1 MSYIKNHN
9 KPYFLNS
16 SFPPNFQT
24 GSKNVSALLVPHA
37 GSAFVKEILDF
48 AFNKI
53 DIIPFNKVILLTT
66 NHSTRDNFQMD
77 NPIQKIKLN
86 QIRGIPTSQTFFKRE
101 HSYLSILPYLEKIGY
116 SCSIIAVG
124 EFSPELVQLIE
135 AEMDRALLIVNTDL
149 LHCGPN
155 YRIECPANPKKTN
168 LAVIRKIISGK
179 KIFPKE
185 MCGFPAVSLFLEI
198 IRRRN
203 YKYTEY
209 IYTSSDIQS
218 NNRTN
223 SVGYAGILFDKDA
236 PNLEYYKQFQSLPKM
251 TLESFLRR
259 NGDVPSPK
267 LSVFIRDV
275 EGIFTTIYKDGKL
288 RGCIGT
294 FNLLGD
300 LNETISNRTITSSS
314 QDGRFAPIKKLELSR
329 LTYKINFLKRP
340 VVSGINKMKV
350 GTHGITIHFKD
361 GRSATYLAS
370 VLPESFG
377 IDSKKKLID
386 NFNTIRDRLQE
397 KSGSS
402 TKNIDFIEIYECIE
416 I

>member
-1 MSYIKNHN
+1 MSFIKNHT

-16 SFPPNFQT
+16 NFPPNFQT
-24 GSKNVSALLVPHA
+24 GSKNASALIVPHA

-66 NHSTRDNFQMD
+66 NHSTSENFQMD
-77 NPIQKIKLN
+77 NAIQKIKLN
-86 QIRGIPTSQTFFKRE
+86 QIRGIPTSPSFFKME

-116 SCSIIAVG
+116 PCSIIAVG
-124 EFSPELVQLIE
+124 NFSIELSRIIE

-155 YRIECPANPKKTN
+155 YGVECPANPKKTN
-168 LAVIRKIISGK
+168 LDVILKIISGK
-179 KIFPKE
+179 KIFPRE
-185 MCGFPAVSLFLEI
+185 MCGFPAVRLFLEI

-203 YKYTEY
+203 YQYTEY

-223 SVGYAGILFDKDA
+223 SVGYAGILFDKDE

-259 NGDVPSPK
+259 NGDTPSHK

-275 EGIFTTIYKDGKL
+275 EGIFTTIYKDGNL

-300 LNETISNRTITSSS
+300 LYETIADRTIASAL
-314 QDGRFAPIKKLELSR
+314 QDSRFAPIKKSELSR

-340 VVSGINKMKV
+340 VVSSINKMKV

-377 IDSKKKLID
+377 INSKKKLID
-386 NFNTIRDRLQE
+386 NFNIIRNSLQD
-397 KSGSS
+397 KSGAS
-402 TKNIDFIEIYECIE
+402 TKNIDFIEIYECVE

>member
-16 SFPPNFQT
+16 AFPPNFKF
-24 GSKNVSALLVPHA
+24 GSKNVSAILVPHA

-48 AFNKI
+48 AFDKI
-53 DIIPFNKVILLTT
+53 NISPFNKVILLTT

-77 NPIQKIKLN
+77 NPIQRIKLN
-86 QIRGIPTSQTFFKRE
+86 QISGIPTNPAFFKRE
-101 HSYLSILPYLEKIGY
+101 HSYLSILPYLEKISY
-116 SCSIIAVG
+116 QCSIIAVG
-124 EFSPELVQLIE
+124 EFSPELVRIIE
-135 AEMDRALLIVNTDL
+135 AEIDRALLIVNTDL

-155 YRIECPANPKKTN
+155 YRVDCPANPKKTN
-168 LAVIRKIISGK
+168 LDVIRKIISGK

-185 MCGFPAVSLFLEI
+185 MCGFPAVRLFLEI
-198 IRRRN
+198 IQRRN
-203 YKYTEY
+203 YQYTKY

-223 SVGYAGILFDKDA
+223 SVGYASILFDKNE
-236 PNLEYYKQFQSLPKM
+236 PNLEYYKQFQYLPKM

-259 NGDVPSPK
+259 NGNVHSPK

-275 EGIFTTIYKDGKL
+275 EGVFTTIYNDGKL

-300 LNETISNRTITSSS
+300 LNETIANRTIMSAL
-314 QDGRFAPIKKLELSR
+314 QDGRFAPIKKSELPR

-361 GRSATYLAS
+361 GLSATYLAS

-377 IDSKKKLID
+377 INSKKKLID
-386 NFNTIRDRLQE
+386 NFNTIRDSLQE
-397 KSGSS
+397 KSGAS
-402 TKNIDFIEIYECIE
+402 TKNIDFIEIYECVE

>member
-16 SFPPNFQT
+16 AFSPNFKF
-24 GSKNVSALLVPHA
+24 GSKNVSAIIFPHA

-48 AFNKI
+48 AFDKI
-53 DIIPFNKVILLTT
+53 NIKPFNKVILLTT
-66 NHSTRDNFQMD
+66 NHSTSDNFQMD
-77 NPIQKIKLN
+77 NPIQRIKLN
-86 QIRGIPTSQTFFKRE
+86 QIRGIPTSQPFFKTE

-116 SCSIIAVG
+116 PCSIVAVG
-124 EFSPELVQLIE
+124 EFSLKLVQLIE
-135 AEMDRALLIVNTDL
+135 AEMDHTLLIVNTDL

-155 YRIECPANPKKTN
+155 YGVECPANPKKTN
-168 LAVIRKIISGK
+168 LDVIRKIISGK

-185 MCGFPAVSLFLEI
+185 MCGFPAVQLFLEI

-203 YKYTEY
+203 YQYTEY

-223 SVGYAGILFDKDA
+223 SVGYAGILFDKNE
-236 PNLEYYKQFQSLPKM
+236 PNLEYYKQFQSLPKI

-259 NGDVPSPK
+259 NGDAPSSK
-267 LSVFIRDV
+267 LSVFIREV
-275 EGIFTTIYKDGKL
+275 EGIFTTIYKDGNL

-300 LNETISNRTITSSS
+300 LNETIADRTIRSALH
-314 QDGRFAPIKKLELSR
+314 DGRFAPIKKSELSR

-340 VVSGINKMKV
+340 VMSGINKMKV

-361 GRSATYLAS
+361 GQSATYLAS

-377 IDSKKKLID
+377 INSKKKLID
-386 NFNTIRDRLQE
+386 NFNLVRDSLQE
-397 KSGSS
+397 KSGAS
-402 TKNIDFIEIYECIE
+402 TKNIDFIEIYECVE

>member
-16 SFPPNFQT
+16 AFPPTFQT

-48 AFNKI
+48 AFDKI
-53 DIIPFNKVILLTT
+53 DISPFNKVILLTT
-66 NHSTRDNFQMD
+66 NHSTSENFQMD

-86 QIRGIPTSQTFFKRE
+86 QIRGIPTNRTFFKME

-116 SCSIIAVG
+116 PCSIIAVG
-124 EFSPELVQLIE
+124 EFSPELVRIIE
-135 AEMDRALLIVNTDL
+135 AEMDSTLIIVNTDL
-149 LHCGPN
+149 LHCGSN
-155 YRIECPANPKKTN
+155 YGVECPANPKKTN

-179 KIFPKE
+179 KIFPRE
-185 MCGFPAVSLFLEI
+185 MCGFPAVRLFLEI

-203 YKYTEY
+203 YQYTEY

-223 SVGYAGILFDKDA
+223 SVGYAGILFDKNE

-267 LSVFIRDV
+267 LSIFIRDV

-300 LNETISNRTITSSS
+300 LNETISNRTITSAL
-314 QDGRFAPIKKLELSR
+314 QDGRFAPIKKSELPQ
-329 LTYKINFLKRP
+329 LTYKINFLKKP
-340 VVSGINKMKV
+340 VASSINKMNV

-361 GRSATYLAS
+361 GQSATYLAS

-377 IDSKKKLID
+377 INSKKKLID
-386 NFNTIRDRLQE
+386 RFNVIRDSLQE
-397 KSGSS
+397 KSGAS
-402 TKNIDFIEIYECIE
+402 TKNIDFIEIYECVE

>member
-1 MSYIKNHN
+1 
-9 KPYFLNS
+9 
-16 SFPPNFQT
+16 
-24 GSKNVSALLVPHA
+24 
-37 GSAFVKEILDF
+37 
-48 AFNKI
+48 
-53 DIIPFNKVILLTT
+53 
-66 NHSTRDNFQMD
+66 MD

-86 QIRGIPTSQTFFKRE
+86 QIRGIPTSPTFFKRE

-116 SCSIIAVG
+116 PCSIIAVG
-124 EFSPELVQLIE
+124 EFSPELSRIIE

-155 YRIECPANPKKTN
+155 YGVECPANPKKTN
-168 LAVIRKIISGK
+168 LDVIRKIISGK
-179 KIFPKE
+179 KIFPRE
-185 MCGFPAVSLFLEI
+185 MCGFPAVRLFLEI
-198 IRRRN
+198 IQRKN
-203 YKYTEY
+203 YKYIEY

-223 SVGYAGILFDKDA
+223 SVGYAGILFDKNE

-259 NGDVPSPK
+259 NGDVPSSK

-300 LNETISNRTITSSS
+300 LNETISNRTITSAL
-314 QDGRFAPIKKLELSR
+314 QDVRFTPIKKLELPQ
-329 LTYKINFLKRP
+329 LTYKINFLKKP
-340 VVSGINKMKV
+340 VASSINKMKV
-350 GTHGITIHFKD
+350 GKHGITIHFKD

-377 IDSKKKLID
+377 INSKKKLM
-386 NFNTIRDRLQE
+386 NQFNTIRDSLQE
-397 KSGSS
+397 KSGAS
-402 TKNIDFIEIYECIE
+402 TKNIDFIEIYECVE

>member
-16 SFPPNFQT
+16 TFPPNFKT

-37 GSAFVKEILDF
+37 GSAFIKEILDF
-48 AFNKI
+48 AFDKI
-53 DIIPFNKVILLTT
+53 DISPFNKIILLTT
-66 NHSTRDNFQMD
+66 NHSTSDNFQMD
-77 NPIQKIKLN
+77 NPIQRIKLN
-86 QIRGIPTSQTFFKRE
+86 QICGIPTSPSFFKME

-116 SCSIIAVG
+116 PCSIIAVG
-124 EFSPELVQLIE
+124 EFSTELIQLIE

-155 YRIECPANPKKTN
+155 YGVECPMNPKKTN
-168 LAVIRKIISGK
+168 LDVIRKIISGK

-185 MCGFPAVSLFLEI
+185 ICGFPAVRLFLEI
-198 IRRRN
+198 MRRKN

-223 SVGYAGILFDKDA
+223 SVGYASILFDKDA
-236 PNLEYYKQFQSLPKM
+236 PNIEYYKQFQSLPKM

-259 NGDVPSPK
+259 NGTEPSHK

-300 LNETISNRTITSSS
+300 LNETIANRTIASAS
-314 QDGRFAPIKKLELSR
+314 QDGRFAPIKKSELSQ
-329 LTYKINFLKRP
+329 LTYKINFLKKP

-350 GTHGITIHFKD
+350 GTHGITIHFRD

-377 IDSKKKLID
+377 IDSKKKLMD
-386 NFNTIRDRLQE
+386 RFNLVRNSLQE
-397 KSGSS
+397 KSSAS

>member
-1 MSYIKNHN
+1 MSYIKNHT

-16 SFPPNFQT
+16 AFPPTFQT

-53 DIIPFNKVILLTT
+53 DISPFNKVILLTT

-86 QIRGIPTSQTFFKRE
+86 QIRGIPTNPTFFKRE

-116 SCSIIAVG
+116 PCSIIAVG
-124 EFSPELVQLIE
+124 DFSLELVRIIE
-135 AEMDRALLIVNTDL
+135 AEMDRTLIIVNTDL

-155 YRIECPANPKKTN
+155 YGVECPANPKKTN
-168 LAVIRKIISGK
+168 LDVIRKIISGK
-179 KIFPKE
+179 KIFPRE
-185 MCGFPAVSLFLEI
+185 MCGFPAVRLFLEI

-203 YKYTEY
+203 YQYTEY

-223 SVGYAGILFDKDA
+223 SVGYACILFDKNE

-259 NGDVPSPK
+259 NGEVHSPK

-300 LNETISNRTITSSS
+300 LNETIANRTIASAL
-314 QDGRFAPIKKLELSR
+314 QDGRFAPIKKSELSQ

-340 VVSGINKMKV
+340 VASSINKMKV

-361 GRSATYLAS
+361 GQSATYLAS

-377 IDSKKKLID
+377 INSKKKLMD
-386 NFNTIRDRLQE
+386 QFNVIRDSLQE
-397 KSGSS
+397 KSGAS
-402 TKNIDFIEIYECIE
+402 TKNIDFIEIYECVE

>member
-1 MSYIKNHN
+1 MLYIKNHN
-9 KPYFLNS
+9 KLYFLNS
-16 SFPPNFQT
+16 NSPPNFQT
-24 GSKNVSALLVPHA
+24 GSKNVRALLVPHA
-37 GSAFVKEILDF
+37 GSAFVKELLDF
-48 AFNKI
+48 AFDKI
-53 DIIPFNKVILLTT
+53 DITAFNKVILLTT
-66 NHSTRDNFQMD
+66 NHSTSENFQMD

-86 QIRGIPTSQTFFKRE
+86 QISGIPTSPSFFKRE

-116 SCSIIAVG
+116 PCSIIAVG
-124 EFSPELVQLIE
+124 EFSSELSRIIE
-135 AEMDRALLIVNTDL
+135 AEMEGALLIVNTDL

-155 YRIECPANPKKTN
+155 YGVECPANPKKTN
-168 LAVIRKIISGK
+168 LDVIRKIISGK
-179 KIFPKE
+179 KIFPRE
-185 MCGFPAVSLFLEI
+185 MCGFPAVRLFLEI
-198 IRRRN
+198 ILRKN

-223 SVGYAGILFDKDA
+223 SVGYAGILFDKDE

-259 NGDVPSPK
+259 NGDTPSHK

-275 EGIFTTIYKDGKL
+275 EGIFTTIYKDGNL

-300 LNETISNRTITSSS
+300 LNETIANRTIASAL
-314 QDGRFAPIKKLELSR
+314 QDGRFAPIKKSELSQ

-340 VVSGINKMKV
+340 VVSSINKMKV

-377 IDSKKKLID
+377 INSKKKLID
-386 NFNTIRDRLQE
+386 RFNTIRNSLQE
-397 KSGSS
+397 KSGAS
-402 TKNIDFIEIYECIE
+402 TKNIDFIEIYECVE

>member
-16 SFPPNFQT
+16 AFPPNFKT

-48 AFNKI
+48 AFDKI
-53 DIIPFNKVILLTT
+53 NITPFNKVILLTT
-66 NHSTRDNFQMD
+66 NHSTSDNYQMD
-77 NPIQKIKLN
+77 NPIQRIKLN
-86 QIRGIPTSQTFFKRE
+86 QIRGIPTSPAFFKRE

-116 SCSIIAVG
+116 PCSIVAVG
-124 EFSPELVQLIE
+124 NFSLELVQLIE
-135 AEMDRALLIVNTDL
+135 AEMDCALLIVNTDL

-155 YRIECPANPKKTN
+155 YSVDCPANTKKTN
-168 LAVIRKIISGK
+168 LDVIRKIIRGK

-185 MCGFPAVSLFLEI
+185 MCGFPAVRLFLEI

-203 YKYTEY
+203 YQY
-209 IYTSSDIQS
+209 
-218 NNRTN
+218 TN
-223 SVGYAGILFDKDA
+223 SVGYAGILFDKNE
-236 PNLEYYKQFQSLPKM
+236 PNLEYYKQFKNLPKI

-259 NGDVPSPK
+259 NGDAPPPK

-275 EGIFTTIYKDGKL
+275 EGIFTTIYKDGNL

-300 LNETISNRTITSSS
+300 LNETIADRIIRSALH
-314 QDGRFAPIKKLELSR
+314 DGRFAPIKKSELPR

-340 VVSGINKMKV
+340 VVSSINKMKV

-377 IDSKKKLID
+377 INSKKKLID
-386 NFNTIRDRLQE
+386 NFNLVRDSLQE
-397 KSGSS
+397 KSGAS
-402 TKNIDFIEIYECIE
+402 TKNIDFIEIYECVE

>member
-16 SFPPNFQT
+16 AFPPNFKT

-48 AFNKI
+48 AFDKI
-53 DIIPFNKVILLTT
+53 NITPFNKVILLTT
-66 NHSTRDNFQMD
+66 NHSTSDNYQMD
-77 NPIQKIKLN
+77 NPIQRIKLN
-86 QIRGIPTSQTFFKRE
+86 QIRGIPTSQPFFKRE

-116 SCSIIAVG
+116 PCSIVAVG
-124 EFSPELVQLIE
+124 NFSLELVQLIE
-135 AEMDRALLIVNTDL
+135 ADMDHALLIVNTDL

-155 YRIECPANPKKTN
+155 YGVDCPANTKKTN
-168 LAVIRKIISGK
+168 LDVIRKIIRGK

-185 MCGFPAVSLFLEI
+185 MCGFPAVRLFLEI

-203 YKYTEY
+203 YQYTEY

-223 SVGYAGILFDKDA
+223 SVGYAGILFDKNE
-236 PNLEYYKQFQSLPKM
+236 PNLEYYKQFKNLPKI

-259 NGDVPSPK
+259 NGDAPPPK

-275 EGIFTTIYKDGKL
+275 EGIFTTIYKDGNL

-300 LNETISNRTITSSS
+300 LNETIADRIIRSALH
-314 QDGRFAPIKKLELSR
+314 DGRFAPIKKSELPR

-340 VVSGINKMKV
+340 VVSSINKMKV

-377 IDSKKKLID
+377 INSKKKLID
-386 NFNTIRDRLQE
+386 NFNLVRDSLQE
-397 KSGSS
+397 KSGAS
-402 TKNIDFIEIYECIE
+402 TKNIDFIEIYECVE

>member
-16 SFPPNFQT
+16 ASPPNFQT

-53 DIIPFNKVILLTT
+53 DISPFNKVILLTT
-66 NHSTRDNFQMD
+66 NHSTRDNFQMN

-86 QIRGIPTSQTFFKRE
+86 QIHGIPTSQSFFKME

-116 SCSIIAVG
+116 PCSIIAVG
-124 EFSPELVQLIE
+124 EFSSELSRIIE

-155 YRIECPANPKKTN
+155 YGVECPANPKKTN
-168 LAVIRKIISGK
+168 LDVIRKIISGK
-179 KIFPKE
+179 KIFPRE
-185 MCGFPAVSLFLEI
+185 MCGFPAVRLFLEI
-198 IRRRN
+198 IQRKN

-223 SVGYAGILFDKDA
+223 SVGYAGILFDKDE
-236 PNLEYYKQFQSLPKM
+236 PNLEYYKQFQSLPKI

-259 NGDVPSPK
+259 NGAKPSHK

-275 EGIFTTIYKDGKL
+275 EGIFTTIYKDGNL

-300 LNETISNRTITSSS
+300 LNETISNRTITSAL
-314 QDGRFAPIKKLELSR
+314 QDSRFAPIKKSELPQ
-329 LTYKINFLKRP
+329 LTYKINFLKKP
-340 VVSGINKMKV
+340 VVSGINKMNV

-377 IDSKKKLID
+377 INSKKKLMD
-386 NFNTIRDRLQE
+386 RFNTIRNSLQE
-397 KSGSS
+397 KSGAS

>member
-16 SFPPNFQT
+16 AFPPTFQT

-48 AFNKI
+48 AFDKI
-53 DIIPFNKVILLTT
+53 DISPFNKVILLTT

-77 NPIQKIKLN
+77 NPIQRIKLN
-86 QIRGIPTSQTFFKRE
+86 HIRGIPTNPAFFKRE

-116 SCSIIAVG
+116 PCSIIAVG
-124 EFSPELVQLIE
+124 EFSPELARIIE
-135 AEMDRALLIVNTDL
+135 AEMDRTLIIVNTDL

-155 YRIECPANPKKTN
+155 YGVECPINPKKTN
-168 LAVIRKIISGK
+168 LSIIRKIISGK
-179 KIFPKE
+179 KIFPRE
-185 MCGFPAVSLFLEI
+185 MCGFPAVRLFLEI

-203 YKYTEY
+203 YQYTEY

-223 SVGYAGILFDKDA
+223 SVGYAGILFDKNE
-236 PNLEYYKQFQSLPKM
+236 PNLEYYKQFQSLPKIK
-251 TLESFLRR
+251 LESFLK
-259 NGDVPSPK
+259 NGAEPSHK

-300 LNETISNRTITSSS
+300 LNDTIANRTIASAL
-314 QDGRFAPIKKLELSR
+314 QDGRFAPIKKLELPQ

-340 VVSGINKMKV
+340 VASSINKMKV

-377 IDSKKKLID
+377 INSKKKLMD
-386 NFNTIRDRLQE
+386 QFNVIRDSLQE
-397 KSGSS
+397 KSGAS
-402 TKNIDFIEIYECIE
+402 TKNIDFIEIYECVE

>member
-1 MSYIKNHN
+1 MSYIKNHT

-16 SFPPNFQT
+16 AFPPTFQT

-53 DIIPFNKVILLTT
+53 DISAFNKVILLTT

-77 NPIQKIKLN
+77 NPIQRIKLN
-86 QIRGIPTSQTFFKRE
+86 QIRGIPTSPTFFKRE

-124 EFSPELVQLIE
+124 EFSIELTSIIE

-155 YRIECPANPKKTN
+155 YGVECPINPKKTN

-179 KIFPKE
+179 KIFPRD
-185 MCGFPAVSLFLEI
+185 MCGFPAVRLFLEI
-198 IRRRN
+198 IQRKN

-223 SVGYAGILFDKDA
+223 SVGYACILFDKNE

-259 NGDVPSPK
+259 NGAEPSHK

-275 EGIFTTIYKDGKL
+275 EGIFTTIYKDEKL

-300 LNETISNRTITSSS
+300 LNDTIANRTIMSAL
-314 QDGRFAPIKKLELSR
+314 QDGRFAPIKKSELPQ
-329 LTYKINFLKRP
+329 LTYKINFLKKP
-340 VVSGINKMKV
+340 VASSINKMKV

-377 IDSKKKLID
+377 INSKKKLRD
-386 NFNTIRDRLQE
+386 NFNLVQDSLQE
-397 KSGSS
+397 KSGAS
-402 TKNIDFIEIYECIE
+402 TKNIDFIEIYECVE

>member
-16 SFPPNFQT
+16 AFPPNFQT

-53 DIIPFNKVILLTT
+53 DISAFNKVILLTT
-66 NHSTRDNFQMD
+66 NHSTSDNFQMN
-77 NPIQKIKLN
+77 NPIQRIKLN
-86 QIRGIPTSQTFFKRE
+86 QIRGIPTNPAFFKRE

-116 SCSIIAVG
+116 PCSIIAVG
-124 EFSPELVQLIE
+124 EFSPELVRIIE
-135 AEMDRALLIVNTDL
+135 AEMDSALLIVNTDL

-155 YRIECPANPKKTN
+155 YGVECPINPKKTN
-168 LAVIRKIISGK
+168 LSVIRKIISGK
-179 KIFPKE
+179 KIFPRE
-185 MCGFPAVSLFLEI
+185 MCGFPAVRLFLEI

-203 YKYTEY
+203 YQYTEY

-223 SVGYAGILFDKDA
+223 SVGYAGILFDKNE

-259 NGDVPSPK
+259 NGDVPSHK

-300 LNETISNRTITSSS
+300 LNETISNRTITSAL
-314 QDGRFAPIKKLELSR
+314 QDGRFTPIKKLELPQ

-340 VVSGINKMKV
+340 VASSINKMKV

-377 IDSKKKLID
+377 IDSKKRLMD
-386 NFNTIRDRLQE
+386 RFNTIRDSLQE
-397 KSGSS
+397 KSGAS
-402 TKNIDFIEIYECIE
+402 TKNIDFIEIYECVE

>member
-16 SFPPNFQT
+16 TFPPTFQT

-48 AFNKI
+48 AFDKI
-53 DIIPFNKVILLTT
+53 DISQFNKVILLTT
-66 NHSTRDNFQMD
+66 NHSTRDNYQMD

-86 QIRGIPTSQTFFKRE
+86 KINGITLDSSFFRYE

-116 SCSIIAVG
+116 PCSIIAVG
-124 EFSPELVQLIE
+124 DFSPELVQLIE

-155 YRIECPANPKKTN
+155 YSVNCPANPKKTN

-179 KIFPKE
+179 KIFPRE
-185 MCGFPAVSLFLEI
+185 MCGFPAVRLFLEI

-203 YKYTEY
+203 YQYTEY

-223 SVGYAGILFDKDA
+223 SVGYAGILFDKNE
-236 PNLEYYKQFQSLPKM
+236 PNLEYYKQFQSLPKI

-259 NGDVPSPK
+259 NCDIPSHK

-275 EGIFTTIYKDGKL
+275 EGIFTTIYKDGNL

-300 LNETISNRTITSSS
+300 LNETIANRTIASAS
-314 QDGRFAPIKKLELSR
+314 QDGRFAPIKKSELPR

-340 VVSGINKMKV
+340 VASSINKMKV

-377 IDSKKKLID
+377 IDSKKKLM
-386 NFNTIRDRLQE
+386 NQFNTIRDSLQE
-397 KSGSS
+397 KSGAS
-402 TKNIDFIEIYECIE
+402 TKNIDFIEIYECVE

>member
-16 SFPPNFQT
+16 AFPPNFQA
-24 GSKNVSALLVPHA
+24 GSKNVSAILVPHA

-48 AFNKI
+48 AFDKI
-53 DIIPFNKVILLTT
+53 DISLFNKVILLTT

-77 NPIQKIKLN
+77 NPIQRIKLN
-86 QIRGIPTSQTFFKRE
+86 QISGIPTNPAFFKTE

-116 SCSIIAVG
+116 QCSIIAVG
-124 EFSPELVQLIE
+124 EFSPELVRIIE
-135 AEMDRALLIVNTDL
+135 AEMDNALLIVNTDL

-155 YRIECPANPKKTN
+155 YGIECPVNPKKTN
-168 LAVIRKIISGK
+168 LDVIRKIVGGK

-185 MCGFPAVSLFLEI
+185 MCGFPAVRLFLEI

-203 YKYTEY
+203 YQYTEY

-223 SVGYAGILFDKDA
+223 SVGYAGILFDKNE
-236 PNLEYYKQFQSLPKM
+236 PNLEYYKQFQSLPKI

-259 NGDVPSPK
+259 NGAEPSHK

-300 LNETISNRTITSSS
+300 LNETIANRTIMSAL
-314 QDGRFAPIKKLELSR
+314 QDGRFNPIKKLELPR
-329 LTYKINFLKRP
+329 LTYKINFLKKP

-361 GRSATYLAS
+361 GLSATYLAS

-377 IDSKKKLID
+377 INSKKKLID
-386 NFNTIRDRLQE
+386 NFNTIRDSLQE
-397 KSGSS
+397 KSGAS